1 MVLFGGSTAVVL
13 KSSTFI
19 AETTVLRFGKYI
31 VCMTQLIKAL
41 V

>member
-1 MVLFGGSTAVVL
+1 MVLFGGSTAVVPIT
-13 KSSTFI
+13 STFI

-31 VCMTQLIKAL
+31 VCMSWLIKAL

>member
-1 MVLFGGSTAVVL
+1 MILFGGSTAYPPTL
-13 KSSTFI
+13 KTFI